1 MCRSITY
8 RYSICT
14 HSWRPYVIPCS
25 NPMKDTSTD
34 IDSTNTCPAYRTK
47 YERRVI
53 KSGNG
58 VCAACWEKQEKR
70 EKYTRERERILEG
83 KMRESVVGEEKWGLR
98 EGERISEVKMR
109 ERVVGEEKWG
119 LGRRFWEK
127 DGQRKGG
134 EKEKE
139 DARILEYIDE
149 ELEVVLEE
157 RVGNLRREDEESERL
172 LQETEKKK
180 WILEGNGGVRKKLDG
195 NERKRV
201 RTGWLG

>member
-25 NPMKDTSTD
+25 NSIKDNSTD
-34 IDSTNTCPAYRTK
+34 INATNICPAYKIR

-58 VCAACWEKQEKR
+58 LCAACWEKQERK
-70 EKYTRERERILEG
+70 EKYVRERERILEG
-83 KMRESVVGEEKWGLR
+83 KMRERIVGK
-98 EGERISEVKMR
+98 GERR
-109 ERVVGEEKWG
+109 GE
-119 LGRRFWEK
+119 RRFREK
-127 DGQRKGG
+127 DGEGKGG
-134 EKEKE
+134 GKGKE
-139 DARILEYIDE
+139 DVRILEDRDE
-149 ELEVVLEE
+149 EPEVALEK
-157 RVGNLRREDEESERL
+157 RVGNLRRENEESEEL
-172 LQETEKKK
+172 LQETEKKT

-201 RTGWLG
+201 RKGWLGWEAGGF

>member
-1 MCRSITY
+1 
-8 RYSICT
+8 
-14 HSWRPYVIPCS
+14 
-25 NPMKDTSTD
+25 MKNTSTN
-34 IDSTNTCPAYRTK
+34 IDSTNICPAYRTK

-58 VCAACWEKQEKR
+58 LCAACWEKQEKR
-70 EKYTRERERILEG
+70 EKYTRDRERILEG
-83 KMRESVVGEEKWGLR
+83 
-98 EGERISEVKMR
+98 KMR

-119 LGRRFWEK
+119 LGGRFWEK

-172 LQETEKKK
+172 LQETGKKK